1 MSKNNTANEF
11 LSLLVVAV
19 MIVLGVGSCGKH
31 DSSSSS
37 SSSHIET
44 NHQYRITGGAVGFSS
59 KSNLEKYLQFYEQ
72 NDSSARKSYLVTHMA
87 AGDAI
92 MFTGGE
98 TVIVSEVSPWSGMA
112 KVRKTGDYQEFWV
125 YSAWLE

>member
-1 MSKNNTANEF
+1 MSKNNTANEI
-11 LSLLVVAV
+11 LSISVVAL

-44 NHQYRITGGAVGFSS
+44 NHRYRITGGAVGFSS

-72 NDSSARKSYLVTHMA
+72 NDSSRAR
-87 AGDAI
+87 
-92 MFTGGE
+92 
-98 TVIVSEVSPWSGMA
+98 VI
-112 KVRKTGDYQEFWV
+112 
-125 YSAWLE
+125 